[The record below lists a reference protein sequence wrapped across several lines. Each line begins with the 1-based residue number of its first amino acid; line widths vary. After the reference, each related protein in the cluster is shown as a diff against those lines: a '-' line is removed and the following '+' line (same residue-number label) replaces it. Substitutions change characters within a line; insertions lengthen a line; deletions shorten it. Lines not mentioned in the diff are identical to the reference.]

1 VSARSPQRSSP
12 RDPGQGLDLA
22 WAPTPRPELVD
33 AKAEADI
40 AHRQAE
46 TRNLEDK
53 TARENRREAA
63 EIRFLEAQTQK
74 VAGEVAQ
81 QPLEAEERRA
91 GIEEK
96 KARTE
101 EIQARAVRIWLLN
114 LLPPLLIALGIIIG
128 SVDSGSLAS
137 SGYKLL
143 DNKVWVLPKFFIAG

>member
-1 VSARSPQRSSP
+1 MSARSPQRSFP
-12 RDPGQGLDLA
+12 RDPDQGLDLA

-46 TRNLEDK
+46 TRDLEDK

-74 VAGEVAQ
+74 VTGEVAQ

-91 GIEEK
+91 RIKETE
-96 KARTE
+96 ARTE
-101 EIQARAVRIWLLN
+101 ESEVRTICILSAVLVM
-114 LLPPLLIALGIIIG
+114 PLLAAIPAIMGMVEPTHLAG
-128 SVDSGSLAS
+128 SGLELISQ
-137 SGYKLL
+137 KLFWL
-143 DNKVWVLPKFFIAG
+143 RG